1 MRRPR
6 PRHLLRDSGARHAA
20 LLQVQGQ
27 RRRQALGDA
36 VSIHPSFRRPKNMLG
51 MGDYDSC
58 TEKYFRICSRAPIPD
73 MHIAREPGIQ
83 LLRLQAAIAGSRTY
97 FCARG
102 ASM

>member
-6 PRHLLRDSGARHAA
+6 PRHLLRDSGARHEA

-36 VSIHPSFRRPKNMLG
+36 VSIHQSVRPPPQNMLG

-83 LLRLQAAIAGSRTY
+83 LLRLQAAIADWGRY
-97 FCARG
+97 F
-102 ASM
+102 